1 MHKINCGSA
10 IGVSS
15 IALALALSLRLIYN
29 DLDMF
34 KRIALKYLRCW
45 AQKEERKPLVLRG
58 ARQVGKTTL
67 VRLFAEEFEH
77 YIYLNLEE
85 KENAALFAADSSFED
100 LLSGVFFK
108 ANVRQDSKRVLIF
121 IDEIQNE
128 PKAVQALRYFYEK
141 RPDLYVIAAGSLL
154 ESLMGRHISFPVGR
168 VEYMALH
175 PCTFVE
181 FLDAIGEE
189 QLACRVEQIAV
200 PQSLHD
206 YTLDLFKKYMI
217 IGGLPEVVANY
228 AEHRDMVRLGGVF
241 NALLSGYRDDVEKYA
256 SKPKEQDTI
265 RYILNYGWTFAAHR
279 IQFAKFT
286 NTSFRS
292 ADVSNAFRILEKTLL
307 LELVYPQTSASFPIL
322 PDLRK
327 SPKLLWLD
335 TGLVNYVAGM
345 QEELLFTTD
354 SDELWNGHIAEHI
367 VAQELLGATTSF
379 GEKRMFWVRD
389 ARNSQAEVDFLIRYK
404 SHLLPIE
411 VKTGSNSKLRSLH
424 QFMDESRESMA
435 LRLWNGPMT
444 SDTIARADGST
455 FTLYNIPL
463 YYAGQL
469 SEFVGGKL

>member
-1 MHKINCGSA
+1 
-10 IGVSS
+10 
-15 IALALALSLRLIYN
+15 
-29 DLDMF
+29 MF
-34 KRIALKYLRCW
+34 RRIALENLREW
-45 AQKEERKPLVLRG
+45 ALKAERKPLVLRG

-67 VRLFAEEFEH
+67 VEMFAADFDH

-85 KENAALFAADSSFED
+85 KDNAELFATDSPFDD
-100 LLSGVFFK
+100 LLAGIFFK
-108 ANVRQDSKRVLIF
+108 AKLPVDSPRTLIF
-121 IDEIQNE
+121 IDEIQTE

-181 FLDAIGEE
+181 FLSAIGEE
-189 QLACRVEQIAV
+189 MLASQVEKVAV
-200 PQSLHD
+200 PHSLHS

-228 AEHRDMVRLGGVF
+228 AQYHDMVRLSDVF

-256 SKPKEQDTI
+256 DNRKEQDSI
-265 RYILNYGWTFAAHR
+265 RYILNYGWTSAGHR

-286 NTSFRS
+286 NSSFKS
-292 ADVSNAFRILEKTLL
+292 ADVSNAFRTLEKTLL
-307 LELVYPQTSASFPIL
+307 LELVYPLTSTSFPIL
-322 PDLRK
+322 PDLKK

-354 SDELWNGHIAEHI
+354 SDELWNGDIAEHI
-367 VAQELLGATTSF
+367 VAQELLGATTTF
-379 GEKRMFWVRD
+379 GEKRLFWVRD
-389 ARNSQAEVDFLIRYK
+389 ARNSQAEVDFVIRYK

-411 VKTGSNSKLRSLH
+411 VKTGANSKLRSLH
-424 QFMDESRESMA
+424 LFMEESKENIA

-444 SDTIARADGST
+444 SDVITRSDGRP

-463 YYAGQL
+463 YYAGHLHTLMQQTL
-469 SEFVGGKL
+469 

>member
-1 MHKINCGSA
+1 
-10 IGVSS
+10 
-15 IALALALSLRLIYN
+15 
-29 DLDMF
+29 MF
-34 KRIALKYLRCW
+34 RRIALENLREW
-45 AQKEERKPLVLRG
+45 ALKAERKPLVLRG

-67 VRLFAEEFEH
+67 VEMFAADFDH

-85 KENAALFAADSSFED
+85 KDNAELFATDSTFDD
-100 LLSGVFFK
+100 LLAGIFFK
-108 ANVRQDSKRVLIF
+108 AKLPVDSPRTLIF
-121 IDEIQNE
+121 IDEIQTE

-168 VEYMALH
+168 VEYMVLH

-181 FLDAIGEE
+181 FLSAIGEE
-189 QLACRVEQIAV
+189 MLASQVEKVAV
-200 PQSLHD
+200 PQSLHS

-228 AEHRDMVRLGGVF
+228 AQYHDMVRLSDVF

-256 SKPKEQDTI
+256 DNRKEQDSI
-265 RYILNYGWTFAAHR
+265 RYILNYGWASAGHR

-286 NTSFRS
+286 NSSFKS
-292 ADVSNAFRILEKTLL
+292 ADVSNAFRTLEKTLL
-307 LELVYPQTSASFPIL
+307 LELVYPLTSTSFPIL
-322 PDLRK
+322 PDLKK

-354 SDELWNGHIAEHI
+354 SDELWNGDIAEHI
-367 VAQELLGATTSF
+367 VAQELLGATTTF
-379 GEKRMFWVRD
+379 GEKRLFWVRD
-389 ARNSQAEVDFLIRYK
+389 ARNSQAEVDFVIRYK

-411 VKTGSNSKLRSLH
+411 VKTGANSKLRSLH
-424 QFMDESRESMA
+424 LFMEESKENIA

-444 SDTIARADGST
+444 SDVITRSDGRP

-463 YYAGQL
+463 YYAGHLHTLMQQTL
-469 SEFVGGKL
+469 

>member
-1 MHKINCGSA
+1 
-10 IGVSS
+10 
-15 IALALALSLRLIYN
+15 
-29 DLDMF
+29 MF
-34 KRIALKYLRCW
+34 KRLALNYLRKW

-67 VRLFAEEFEH
+67 VKMFADDFDH

-85 KENAALFAADSSFED
+85 ADNAKLFAADSTFDD
-100 LLSGVFFK
+100 LLAGIFFR
-108 ANVRQDSKRVLIF
+108 ANLTADSHRTLIF

-128 PKAVQALRYFYEK
+128 PKAVQALRYFYER

-175 PCTFVE
+175 PCTFTE
-181 FLDAIGEE
+181 FLSAIGEE
-189 QLACRVEQIAV
+189 ALACQIEKIAV
-200 PQSLHD
+200 PQSLHSH
-206 YTLDLFKKYMI
+206 TLELFKKYMI

-228 AEHRDMVRLGGVF
+228 AQHRDMVRLNGVF
-241 NALLSGYRDDVEKYA
+241 NSLLSGYRDDVEKYA
-256 SKPKEQDTI
+256 DKPREQDTI
-265 RYILNYGWTFAAHR
+265 RYILNYGWTSAAHR

-286 NTSFRS
+286 NTSFKS
-292 ADVSNAFRILEKTLL
+292 ADVSNAFRTLEKALL
-307 LELVYPQTSASFPIL
+307 LELVYPLTSTSFPIL
-322 PDLRK
+322 PDLKK
-327 SPKLLWLD
+327 SPKLFWLD

-354 SDELWNGHIAEHI
+354 SDELWNGDIAEHS
-367 VAQELLGATTSF
+367 VAQELLGATTTF

-389 ARNSQAEVDFLIRYK
+389 ARNSQAEVDFVLRHK

-424 QFMDESRESMA
+424 LFMEESKENIA

-444 SDTIARADGST
+444 SDVITRSDGRP

-463 YYAGQL
+463 YYAGHLYEWIRQARNATI
-469 SEFVGGKL
+469 

>member
-1 MHKINCGSA
+1 M
-10 IGVSS
+10 
-15 IALALALSLRLIYN
+15 
-29 DLDMF
+29 
-34 KRIALKYLRCW
+34 
-45 AQKEERKPLVLRG
+45 RG

-354 SDELWNGHIAEHI
+354 SDELWNGDIAEHI